1 MNFARHLLVPAAA
14 GLLALAACDDPTGLS
29 TPATPNA
36 GRTPA
41 TVQGVPVRENRWMTI
56 SDADLWSYIT
66 QHDTAVVVGVKAPG
80 TARGMYRAQRLVSD
94 AVWQGAVKTLTTAH
108 GGTVLNVDKVIP
120 AVLIRVASVE
130 QLRKLR
136 AHPFIDYIEPAV
148 LNSAG
153 PVASA
158 APTLRAG
165 LRPSEK
171 RLSSSGSSGGDD
183 NYGAYYLN
191 GDSVPWIFNK
201 MEIDQAWRRSTGAGV
216 TVGLIDTGIDE
227 YQAVHQLSNFATRRV
242 YSGEPLIDTHG
253 HGTHQAGVLAAKRD
267 GYHVVGVAYGS
278 SPLSIKHSNSYFDVY
293 TWRIAAA
300 LDTAV
305 KYNAKVVQ
313 MAFRCE
319 DQSNAVSDRLSLYYW
334 SPAYDVLFTAAVGSG
349 GWGGQVID
357 GAIFP
362 AVHPDVM
369 AVSAIN
375 YHTDTRYSGS
385 HYSNK
390 VEISAYH
397 GQPTVGA
404 IVLGESEWETSGN
417 SSNASTIVAG
427 VATLVR
433 SKYPWM
439 RNYDVRYRLV
449 STARDIGPTGRD
461 ADSGY
466 GLVMAM
472 RAVGGMWNA
481 EILGNTVSGGG
492 YNQSHTIDL
501 TGNPLGGEGPF
512 TYRWLGTLN
521 GITSRTVRVTV
532 SQGDPTHHYS
542 VEVTDHSDGS
552 TKIATAAID
561 PPLGNTTCE
570 DPQVLVC

>member
-1 MNFARHLLVPAAA
+1 M
-14 GLLALAACDDPTGLS
+14 S
-29 TPATPNA
+29 PATI
-36 GRTPA
+36 
-41 TVQGVPVRENRWMTI
+41 QGVPVRDDRWAAT
-56 SDADLWSYIT
+56 SDSALWAYIT
-66 QHDTAVVVGVKAPG
+66 RHDTTVVIGVKAPG
-80 TARGMYRAQRLVSD
+80 TARGMYRAQRLVSE
-94 AVWQGAVKTLTTAH
+94 AVWRGAIQTLTTAH
-108 GGTVLNVDKVIP
+108 GARVINVDQVIP
-120 AVLIRVASVE
+120 ALYVRVTNVD

-136 AHPFIDYIEPAV
+136 AHPFIDYIEPGV
-148 LNSAG
+148 LNSAE
-153 PVASA
+153 PIAPA
-158 APTLRAG
+158 TPTLQIG

-171 RLSSSGSSGGDD
+171 RLSSSSSGSSGGDP
-183 NYGAYYLN
+183 NYGAYYLD

-201 MEIDQAWRRSTGAGV
+201 MEIDQAWRRSTGAGI
-216 TVGLIDTGIDE
+216 TVGLIDTGIDMLRGSG
-227 YQAVHQLSNFATRRV
+227 QLSHFSEKRV
-242 YSGEPLIDTHG
+242 YSGEPFFDTFG

-267 GYHVVGVAYGS
+267 GHHVVGVAYGS
-278 SPLSIKHSNSYFDVY
+278 TPISIKHSDNYWDVY

-334 SPAYDVLFTAAVGSG
+334 HPSYDVLFTAAVGSAGMFG
-349 GWGGQVID
+349 GIIE

-362 AVHPDVM
+362 SVHPDVI
-369 AVSAIN
+369 AVSAIDF
-375 YHTDTRYSGS
+375 HTDTRYSGS
-385 HYSNK
+385 HWSDK
-390 VEISAYH
+390 VELSAYH

-404 IVLGESEWETSGN
+404 TSIGEPVWTTSAN

-427 VATLVR
+427 VAALVR

-439 RNYDVRYRLV
+439 RNYEVRQRLIT
-449 STARDIGPTGRD
+449 TARDIGPTGRD
-461 ADSGY
+461 NVSGY

-492 YNQSHTIDL
+492 FNESHTMDL
-501 TGNPLGGEGPF
+501 TGNPLGGEGPYS
-512 TYRWLGTLN
+512 YRWLGLFN
-521 GITSRTVRVTV
+521 GITARTIRVTV

-552 TKIATAAID
+552 TKIASVAID
-561 PPLGNTTCE
+561 PPPGNTTCS
-570 DPQVLVC
+570 DPRALVC

>member
-1 MNFARHLLVPAAA
+1 M
-14 GLLALAACDDPTGLS
+14 S
-29 TPATPNA
+29 PATI
-36 GRTPA
+36 
-41 TVQGVPVRENRWMTI
+41 QGVPVRDNRWMTI
-56 SDADLWSYIT
+56 SDTDLWTYIT
-66 QHDTAVVVGVKAPG
+66 EHDTTVMVGVKAPG

-94 AVWQGAVKTLTTAH
+94 AVWQRAVQTLTTAH
-108 GGTVLNVDKVIP
+108 GGTVLNVDEVIP
-120 AVLIRVASVE
+120 AVLIQVSSVE

-148 LNSAG
+148 LNSAD
-153 PVASA
+153 PIA
-158 APTLRAG
+158 APAAPAFQLG

-171 RLSSSGSSGGDD
+171 RLSSSSSSSSGGDP

-216 TVGLIDTGIDE
+216 VIGLIDSGIDIWQ
-227 YQAVHQLSNFATRRV
+227 YGHQLSNFAAKRV
-242 YSGEPLIDTHG
+242 NPSEPLQDTFG

-278 SPLSIKHSNSYFDVY
+278 SPLSIKHSDFYLDVS
-293 TWRIAAA
+293 TWRVAAA

-319 DQSNAVSDRLSLYYW
+319 DESNAVSDRLSLYYW
-334 SPAYDVLFTAAVGSG
+334 SPSYDVLFTAAVGSA
-349 GWGGQVID
+349 GWWGQLVE
-357 GAIFP
+357 GAMFP
-362 AVHPDVM
+362 AVHPDVI
-369 AVSAIN
+369 AVSAIDF
-375 YHTDTRYSGS
+375 YTDTRYSGS
-385 HYSNK
+385 HHSDK
-390 VEISAYH
+390 VELSAYH

-404 IVLGESEWETSGN
+404 IGLGEPEWTTSAN

-427 VATLVR
+427 VAALVR
-433 SKYPWM
+433 SKYPSM
-439 RNYDVRYRLV
+439 RNYEVRQRLI

-461 ADSGY
+461 PDSGY

-492 YNQSHTIDL
+492 YNEPETMDL
-501 TGNPLGGEGPF
+501 TANPLGGEGPYS
-512 TYRWLGTLN
+512 YRWLGLFN
-521 GITSRTVRVTV
+521 GVTARTIRVTV

-552 TKIATAAID
+552 TKIASVAIN
-561 PPLGNTTCE
+561 PPPGNTTCN
-570 DPQVLVC
+570 DPTVLVC